1 MIDLGEVLEVRGDML
16 QEINNYTSGSLCI
29 DHELGLTHVGRMW
42 DIHITLGHMYWDR
55 D

>member
-16 QEINNYTSGSLCI
+16 QEINGIYSGVLPI
-29 DHELGLTHVGRMW
+29 DHEIGLTHVGRWW